1 MASEL
6 GLDPNLNWT
15 PSQAGWSETRLQ
27 PWKAFWP
34 LTGDVNSGA
43 WVSSEFPE
51 VASWKFD
58 PKRPFDRP
66 WRMWT
71 RTALAKTE
79 KCPIQL
85 EMQQRDYDGTLRPSL
100 AFCLVGLTRTLRLL
114 R

>member
-1 MASEL
+1 MASDL
-6 GLDPNLNWT
+6 GLDTNLKWT
-15 PSQAGWSETRLQ
+15 PSERGRSETRLQ

-34 LTGDVNSGA
+34 FTGDVNSDT

-71 RTALAKTE
+71 RTTLAKTE

-85 EMQQRDYDGTLRPSL
+85 ETQQVDHVGRLMSSWPLY
-100 AFCLVGLTRTLRLL
+100 LVGLTHTLRLL
-114 R
+114 